1 MDFLQPKRLVL
12 PTQGTHSVPA
22 IHDGRWLH
30 FDLEQAVS
38 GGFSSW
44 RWHADSNSNLL
55 FLDGLCNIEELRV
68 RTRDLGLMPL
78 NTLRLILGKQRGR
91 TPNAQRTTRLVLDGF
106 DAAPRAVLREGK
118 PARFEFDPER
128 GELTLV
134 EQDAANL
141 PLYVIVP

>member
-1 MDFLQPKRLVL
+1 MSFKKGQREWKDPVADFS
-12 PTQGTHSVPA
+12 PTMRAFDADTPSPFLCVKTHLARP
-22 IHDGRWLH
+22 
-30 FDLEQAVS
+30 
-38 GGFSSW
+38 
-44 RWHADSNSNLL
+44 
-55 FLDGLCNIEELRV
+55 
-68 RTRDLGLMPL
+68 
-78 NTLRLILGKQRGR
+78 
-91 TPNAQRTTRLVLDGF
+91 TPYAQRTTRLVLDGF